1 MTKTLLGLAVLA
13 GIAVQLR
20 AADLRSAVEAYVNR
34 NQRRIVS
41 ELVELLSIPNIA
53 ADRVNIERNAEH
65 LRGMLERRGFAAEIL
80 PTRGNPLVY
89 GEIRVPGATRTL
101 LFYIH
106 YDGQPVDKSGWKQAD
121 PFQPIMR
128 DGRLEDGA
136 REIPGFLSLDRY
148 EPDWRIYARSASDD
162 KSPIVAFCSALDA
175 MKAAGHAPRSNI
187 RIVLDGEE
195 EAGSQSITAAIGRY
209 RDKFR
214 ADALLILD
222 GPVHPGGRPT
232 LNFGARGIAGLE
244 LTVYG
249 PKFALH
255 SGHYGNWVPNPALR
269 LAQLLS
275 SMKDDRGRV
284 VVEGFYD
291 GIPALSAEERRLL
304 EAVPDDAQELQG
316 MFGFAEPDA
325 VGKTLQEAL
334 LYPSLNIRGLRSAY
348 VGGEAR
354 TIIPPDAAAAIDI
367 RLVKETPGDA
377 LTDKVLAHIRKQGYH
392 IVDREP
398 DDATRAKHPR
408 IVRVVR
414 RSPTEA
420 YRTEMDLP
428 ESVLVIRALA
438 QAWGAE
444 PVCIRTS
451 GGTVPISQFIQAL
464 GFPAISVPTV
474 NFDNNQHGENENLR
488 MGHFYRAIVT
498 MAALLTM

>member
-1 MTKTLLGLAVLA
+1 MTKKLLGLAVLA
-13 GIAVQLR
+13 GVAVQLR
-20 AADLRSAVEAYVNR
+20 AADLRSAVEAYVNQ

-65 LRGMLERRGFAAEIL
+65 LRGMLERRGLAAETL

-106 YDGQPVDKSGWKQAD
+106 YDGQPVDKSGWEQAD

-148 EPDWRIYARSASDD
+148 NPDWRIYARSASDD
-162 KSPIVAFCSALDA
+162 KSPIVALCSALDA
-175 MKAAGHAPRSNI
+175 MKAAGQAPRSNI
-187 RIVLDGEE
+187 RVVLDGEE
-195 EAGSQSITAAIGRY
+195 EAGSQSITAAIDQY

-232 LNFGARGIAGLE
+232 LNFGARGIASLE

-269 LAQLLS
+269 LVQLLS

-291 GIPALSAEERRLL
+291 GIPALSAEEGRLL
-304 EAVPDDAQELQG
+304 EAVPDDAQELRG
-316 MFGFAEPDA
+316 LFGFTGPDA

-354 TIIPPDAAAAIDI
+354 TIIPPDATAAIDI

-377 LTDKVLAHIRKQGYH
+377 LTDKVLEHIRKQGYH

-398 DDATRAKHPR
+398 DDATRAKHSR

-438 QAWGAE
+438 QVWGAK